1 MDEELRG
8 LMVAELERH
17 LRELDLEDA
26 AGLRRTAHSLKGS
39 FGMAGVREASAL
51 FARLERRL
59 ASGDPSASSELVAS
73 IATLLDHLA
82 EGRASPLATWP
93 EPPHDLA
100 PLPIDPAALEDYR
113 AAARDR
119 LSRIDATLAARGGAP
134 DPPAVLDVFREVH
147 TLKGAALAV
156 GDEVMAWFCHGLEER
171 LRGVATIEASVSAF
185 TDVETYRGVLAEIVD
200 APDHALATLRLM
212 AGAPVHSSRAP
223 IATPL
228 PLPPKRPAIEVPSE
242 TDARGL
248 SDEST
253 VRVSIGLLEALFE
266 RVGQVSQL
274 SGPLSSG
281 SAQVARSA
289 TAVRDVAR
297 SVREALRMIGP
308 PRPWGAPAAAITTLE
323 RSAKALD
330 PLASGLDATA
340 SHVSSTGGRL
350 GREGFAISTAITS
363 LRTTT
368 AALLFDRVTAS
379 AHGEARRMDRD
390 VEVLFSGSET
400 PIDRRLVEALVE
412 PLRQLARNAIV
423 HGLEPADARVAA
435 GKQRMGTLRLSASL
449 RAGSLVITVDDDGAG
464 VDAARVR
471 QAAVRAG
478 VVSPALAA
486 SMSDGALLTLL
497 FYPGFS
503 MRAESDLLAGR
514 GVGLDLALAAV
525 HRIGGTIHLESRPG
539 LGLTAT
545 LVVPAE
551 GALVRV
557 VWLACGGNAYAL
569 PVQHTGQVGLR
580 RDASEA
586 VSLGGL
592 LRGASPLPPGSEPL
606 TIEVVAPFDEGARV
620 LVAVDSV
627 GRIDEV
633 ALRTLPSIARAMGP
647 WSGAILWADELRL
660 ALDPTRLVQLARAAS
675 RAGAASC

>member
-1 MDEELRG
+1 MDDELRG

-17 LRELDLEDA
+17 LRELDLGDA
-26 AGLRRTAHSLKGS
+26 GSLRRVAHSLKGS

-51 FARLERRL
+51 FARLERRI
-59 ASGDPSASSELVAS
+59 ASSDPRAASELAAS
-73 IATLLDHLA
+73 ITTLRDHLA
-82 EGRASPLATWP
+82 VGDASPLAKWP

-100 PLPIDPAALEDYR
+100 PLPIAPDALEDYR

-119 LSRIDATLAARGGAP
+119 LSRIDATLAARDLQP
-134 DPPAVLDVFREVH
+134 DANAVLDIFREVH

-171 LRGVATIEASVSAF
+171 LRGVSTPETAVSAF

-212 AGAPVHSSRAP
+212 AGAPVHPSRPP
-223 IATPL
+223 IDTPL
-228 PLPPKRPAIEVPSE
+228 PLPPKRPAIEVPPE

-248 SDEST
+248 SDEGT

-274 SGPLSSG
+274 SGPLASG
-281 SAQVARSA
+281 SAEVARTA
-289 TAVRDVAR
+289 TSVRELAR

-308 PRPWGAPAAAITTLE
+308 PRPWGAPAAAITSLD

-330 PLASGLDATA
+330 PLAAALDVTA

-350 GREGFAISTAITS
+350 GREGYAISTSITS

-368 AALLFDRVTAS
+368 AALLFDRVAAA
-379 AHGEARRMDRD
+379 AHGEARRTDRE
-390 VEVLFSGSET
+390 VEVLFAGSET

-423 HGLEPADARVAA
+423 HGLEPAEARAAA
-435 GKQRMGTLRLSASL
+435 GKERRGTLRLSAAL
-449 RAGSLVITVDDDGAG
+449 RAGSLVITVGDDGAG

-471 QAAVRAG
+471 EAAVRAG
-478 VVSPALAA
+478 VVSPGLAA

-557 VWLACGGNAYAL
+557 VWLACGGSAYAL
-569 PVQHTGQVGLR
+569 PVQHTGSVGLS
-580 RDASEA
+580 RDAPDA

-592 LRGASPLPPGSEPL
+592 LRAASPRPPGREPM
-606 TIEVVAPFDEGARV
+606 TIEVVAPFDDGARV
-620 LVAVDSV
+620 SVAVDAV
-627 GRIDEV
+627 GAIDEV
-633 ALRTLPSIARAMGP
+633 AMRALPSIARAMGP

-675 RAGAASC
+675 RARKATC